1 MKSALEGGNGTATQR
16 STRWNNDGEPLS
28 RDINLNRIEIF
39 REVATSGSFTKAAS
53 KLRQPKSRVS
63 RNISALEAELGVRL
77 IHRSS
82 RHFRLTEAGQIFYLR
97 IQGLME
103 QVHEAINELTEK
115 THEVSGPIRLSV
127 AKDIGQFLMSR
138 VCRDFLK
145 LHPGV
150 QVDLHLSNDH
160 VDLIGGS
167 FDLAVRVGR
176 LKDSSILQRKLGE
189 TYLLL
194 AASPGFLREHGGL
207 PKEPA
212 DLTGLPFL
220 GFSGFGSFQQRL
232 LLINGGDERQ
242 FQVNSLFL
250 SNDLLV
256 LKSMAMEGMGLAWLP
271 EFLMKDELQ
280 SGSLV
285 HVFRGWTSQSF
296 PIQIVLPPQ
305 RDIPL
310 RIKSFVE
317 FVAAALQ
324 KEFRRI

>member
-1 MKSALEGGNGTATQR
+1 MSQNV
-16 STRWNNDGEPLS
+16 
-28 RDINLNRIEIF
+28 NLNRIEIF
-39 REVATSGSFTKAAS
+39 REVASSGSFTKAAL

-63 RNISALEAELGVRL
+63 RNISALETELGVQL

-82 RHFRLTEAGQIFYLR
+82 RQFRLTEAGQIFYSR
-97 IQGLME
+97 MQGLME

-115 THEVSGPIRLSV
+115 THEISGPIRLSV
-127 AKDIGQFLMSR
+127 AKDIGQFFMGR
-138 VCRDFLK
+138 ICKDFLK

-150 QVDLHLSNDH
+150 QIDLHLSNDH
-160 VDLIGGS
+160 VDLIGDS

-189 TYLLL
+189 AYLLFV
-194 AASPGFLREHGGL
+194 ASPGFLREHGGV
-207 PKEPA
+207 PKEPI
-212 DLTGLPFL
+212 DLARLPFL
-220 GFSGFGSFQQRL
+220 GFSGSGSFQQQLSL
-232 LLINGGDERQ
+232 LKDGEERQ
-242 FQVNSLFL
+242 FQVNSLFVC
-250 SNDLLV
+250 NDFLV

-271 EFLMKDELQ
+271 DFLMKDELQ

-310 RIKSFVE
+310 RTKTFVE

-324 KEFRRI
+324 EEFRQVERLSRDR